1 MTTGR
6 RFSLTHRLIAGNWQF
21 VFLLRHVH
29 ILRLVAIRRALQPS
43 TTKSIHIH
51 GLLSAIWLSIAAL
64 LTIGRT
70 SICFVCNATGVG
82 YNQTAPSLDLN
93 KNSASDGVAVSQS
106 NSLQMDV
113 AICVCSSQREK
124 KTSNCRH
131 QLIPVPSAC
140 YTISSNIGRC
150 VITEVD
156 LVLII
161 R

>member
-124 KTSNCRH
+124 NK
-131 QLIPVPSAC
+131 QLPSPADSGASAC

-150 VITEVD
+150 VITEAD